1 LISFRYHLVTIVAV
15 FLGIGLGV
23 LVGTTVLDQGLVSNL
38 NTRLDRL
45 ERSTAV
51 IQKQRDAAQ
60 ATSDELQRFIQEATP
75 FLISD
80 RLGGQP
86 VVVVTYDG
94 TDPAPRTEA
103 RDALTQAGAKVVAVL
118 SVTDKMAA
126 ADEASR
132 AQLATLLGESTSA
145 PASPAPTETTVDP
158 LVVQAAAALGD
169 RLAAGR
175 KQGDLPPKS
184 GHADILAGLID
195 QGFVKSPILPAD
207 LPGIG
212 GAGQVILVVT
222 GGSTPPPVPIEEFML
237 PLVEQVGQHAATWLA
252 VGENTE
258 SSVDPLV
265 PTVRAD
271 SSLSTD
277 TIVTVDD
284 LDADFGGISLVLG
297 LEALIQDGRGG
308 SYGVESGTDGLI
320 PQAP

>member
-1 LISFRYHLVTIVAV
+1 MISFRYHVVTIVAV

-38 NTRLDRL
+38 KDRTHRL
-45 ERSTAV
+45 E
-51 IQKQRDAAQ
+51 QDAAQ
-60 ATSDELQRFIQEATP
+60 AQKTAEAANTAVTELQGFVRDATP
-75 FLISD
+75 YLITD

-86 VVVVTYDG
+86 VVVVAYDG
-94 TDPAPRTEA
+94 TDAAPRTEA
-103 RDALTQAGAKVVAVL
+103 LDALSQAGAKVVAVL

-126 ADEASR
+126 SDEATR
-132 AQLATLLGESTSA
+132 TQLAGLLGQGTSSAA
-145 PASPAPTETTVDP
+145 PPTQTATVLDP
-158 LVVQAAAALGD
+158 LVVQAAAELGD

-175 KQGDLPPKS
+175 KQGDLPPRS
-184 GHADILAGLID
+184 GHPDILGGLID
-195 QGFVKSPILPAD
+195 QGFVKSAISPAD

-222 GGSTPPPVPIEEFML
+222 GGSTPPPVPMEEFML
-237 PLVEQVGQHAATWLA
+237 PLVEQVGQHSATWLA

-277 TIVTVDD
+277 AIVTVDD